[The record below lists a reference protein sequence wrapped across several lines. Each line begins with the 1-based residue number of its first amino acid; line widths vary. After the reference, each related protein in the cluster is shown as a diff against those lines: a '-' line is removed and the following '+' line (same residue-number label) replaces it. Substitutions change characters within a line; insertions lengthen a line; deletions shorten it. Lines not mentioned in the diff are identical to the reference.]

1 MTATLTNRGPQAPSP
16 YGDFSRLP
24 IGGVMRGGRSGTTGT
39 DTNPFDGSRLLDIAL
54 CDASDV
60 DEAYRV
66 AEREQPAW
74 AARPP
79 QERAAV
85 IARAAEILRAR
96 ADEAA
101 GWIVREAGG
110 SHAKAQLEVQLAI
123 GGMLEAASYPARI
136 VGQILP
142 SSVPGMESR
151 VYRMPVGVVCVIS
164 PWNFP
169 LQLANRSIAPALA
182 CGNAVVVKP
191 ATDTPVTGG
200 LFLARVF
207 EEAGLPLGV
216 MSVVVGAGKDIG
228 DAIVE
233 HPVPRVISFTGSTEV
248 GAHLAE
254 VAGRN
259 VKRVCLELGGNAPH
273 VVLGDADLDVAVDS
287 AIFGKFMHQGQ
298 ICMAINRIVVDDA
311 IYDAFVERFVARAR
325 ALPCGDPADAN
336 TVIGPIINARQ
347 LGDIRAKI
355 DKLKASGARLA
366 YEGGIAGNVVRPH
379 VFSDVRNEDAQEEMF
394 GPVAMIVR
402 AHGDDDAVRIAND
415 TRYGLTGSVITRDL
429 ERGVAVAK
437 RIDAGMMHVN
447 DSPVNDEPNTAFGGQ
462 KASGLGRFGGEWAI
476 REFTTD
482 RWISVQ
488 TTPRAY
494 PF

>member
-1 MTATLTNRGPQAPSP
+1 M
-16 YGDFSRLP
+16 P
-24 IGGVMRGGRSGTTGT
+24 IGGTWRGGRSGKVGR
-39 DTNPFDGSRLLDIAL
+39 DTNPYDGSTLLEFAL

-60 DEAYRV
+60 DDAYG
-66 AEREQPAW
+66 AAAAAQPAW
-74 AARPP
+74 GARPP
-79 QERAAV
+79 HERAE
-85 IARAAEILRAR
+85 ILWRAAELIRAR
-96 ADEAA
+96 MAEAVD
-101 GWIVREAGG
+101 WLVREAGS
-110 SHAKAQLEVQLAI
+110 SHTKAEIEVGLAMAGI
-123 GGMLEAASYPARI
+123 GEAASYPSRMA
-136 VGQILP
+136 GTILP
-142 SSVPGMESR
+142 SSIPGMESR

-200 LFLARVF
+200 LFLAKIF
-207 EEAGLPLGV
+207 EEAGLPPGLFN
-216 MSVVVGAGKDIG
+216 VVVGAGSDIG

-233 HPVPRVISFTGSTEV
+233 HPIPRVISFTGSTEV

-259 VKRVCLELGGNAPH
+259 VKRACLELGGNAPH
-273 VVLGDADLDVAVDS
+273 VVLADADLDIAVDS
-287 AIFGKFMHQGQ
+287 AIFGKFLHQGQ
-298 ICMAINRIVVDDA
+298 ICMAINRIVVDTA
-311 IYDAFVERFVARAR
+311 IYDAFVERFAARAR
-325 ALPCGDPADAN
+325 ALPCGDPSEPK
-336 TVIGPIINARQ
+336 TIVGPIVNERQ
-347 LGDIRAKI
+347 LRAIAEKI
-355 DKLKASGARLA
+355 DKLKASGARLV
-366 YEGGIAGNVVRPH
+366 YDGGIDGSVVRPH
-379 VFSDVRNEDAQEEMF
+379 VFADVRNEDAQEEMF

-415 TRYGLTGSVITRDL
+415 TRYGLTGAVISRDL
-429 ERGVAVAK
+429 ERAVAVAK

-488 TTPRAY
+488 TTRREY